1 MVKQER
7 MKKRYVITEASVT
20 LVLRPYFQSLAK
32 KKHPQRKRRMK
43 SRSSS
48 FDRSLFPSAS
58 ISLDH
63 VHSLVLIF

>member
-7 MKKRYVITEASVT
+7 MKRYMITEASVT

-43 SRSSS
+43 NRSSS
-48 FDRSLFPSAS
+48 FDRSLFPSAPV
-58 ISLDH
+58 SLNH
-63 VHSLVLIF
+63 VHSLVLIV